1 MFPRNTRHGF
11 TLIELLVVIAII
23 GVLIALLLPA
33 VQKVREAAA
42 RIQCRNNLKQIGIA
56 LHNYHDRAGRF
67 PPGYAS
73 LVAKSGADL
82 GPGWGW
88 AAFLLSDLEQNNLQR
103 QIRFDVDIA
112 DAVNALSRVDSLKV
126 LRCPSDN
133 TEPTFTTMGNPVTV
147 AHANYVGVFGTNEI
161 EDDPGMGNGVFFRNS
176 KVRFADITDGTSGT
190 FIVGERSSNI
200 ALATWTGSVTNAE
213 VPLQSDPSQ
222 TEGPQ
227 LLILGRGDHEPN
239 SPSAHIDDF
248 YSRHSQGV
256 NCLFA
261 DGSVRI
267 VGNSIAMPVW
277 QGIQT
282 RSAGEAV
289 SGPDF

>member
-1 MFPRNTRHGF
+1 MHTRISRKGF

-42 RIQCRNNLKQIGIA
+42 RVQCRNNLKQIGLA
-56 LHNYHDRAGRF
+56 FHNYHDRISRF
-67 PPGYAS
+67 PPGYTS
-73 LVAKSGADL
+73 LVAASGSDL

-88 AAFLLSDLEQNNLQR
+88 GAFLLSDLEQNNLQR
-103 QIRFDVDIA
+103 QIRFDLDIA
-112 DAVNALSRVDSLKV
+112 DAANAVARVESLSVF
-126 LRCPSDN
+126 RCPSDN
-133 TEPTFTTMGNPVTV
+133 TLPTFTTLGNPVAV

-161 EDDPGMGNGVFFRNS
+161 EPDPSFGNGVLFRNS
-176 KVRFADITDGTSGT
+176 KTRIADITDGTSST

-227 LLILGRGDHEPN
+227 LLILGRGDHAPN

-267 VGNSIAMPVW
+267 IGNSIAIPIW

-282 RSAGEAV
+282 RGGGEAV
-289 SGPDF
+289 SVPDF

>member
-1 MFPRNTRHGF
+1 MFGQRPKAF
-11 TLIELLVVIAII
+11 TLVELLVVIAII

-33 VQKVREAAA
+33 VQRVREAAA
-42 RIQCRNNLKQIGIA
+42 RTQCKNNLKQIGLA
-56 LHNYHDRAGRF
+56 LHNYHDRAGVF

-73 LVAKSGADL
+73 AVAADGSDL

-88 AAFLLSDLEQNNLQR
+88 GAFLLADLEQDNLKR
-103 QIRFDVDIA
+103 QIRFNLDIG
-112 DAVNALSRVDSLKV
+112 DAANATARMESLRVF
-126 LRCPSDN
+126 RCPSDN
-133 TEPTFTTMGNPVTV
+133 ASATFTTVGNPVNI

-161 EDDPGMGNGVFFRNS
+161 EDGPGLGNGVFYRNS
-176 KVRFADITDGTSGT
+176 RVRMADITDGTSGT
-190 FIVGERSSNI
+190 FIVGERSSDI

-213 VPLQSDPSQ
+213 VPLQSDPCI

-248 YSRHSQGV
+248 YSRHIQGV

-267 VGNSIAMPVW
+267 IGNAIAISVW

-282 RSAGEAV
+282 RAQGEAV
-289 SGPDF
+289 NSSDF